1 MKFSHIDVTPDLAK
15 SLVHG
20 VRPLAGSSDFKNAG
34 RIDMLM
40 IGITKDAVEGH
51 FYSVTSLRG
60 SSMDRIHLIG
70 VTDRDSLNYVAK
82 HTSNLNEDLIVYA
95 TDSIEYMDAK
105 LREEFFGELTEILS
119 PHVMKVNFVG
129 NRDLYEG
136 LKDSYLHRWQMAENI
151 YTRAPS
157 LGTSLPFKNLIS
169 NFPITQHPEMT
180 ADPESWKQ
188 HIKTNIEKLI
198 DAETIDIS
206 FGDSLALM
214 EPNFVLELKQYAI
227 DYAQSKQR
235 KVRILM
241 TPELVSIIF
250 RATID

>member
-20 VRPLAGSSDFKNAG
+20 VRRENSDFKNAG

-51 FYSVTSLRG
+51 FYSVLGIRG
-60 SSMDRIHLIG
+60 AAVDRIHLIG
-70 VTDRDSLNYVAK
+70 VTDPASIKYVAK
-82 HTSNLNEDLIVYA
+82 HASNLNEDLIVYS

-105 LREEFFGELTEILS
+105 LRNEFFGELTEILHS
-119 PHVMKVNFVG
+119 AHVMKISFVG
-129 NRDLYEG
+129 NRDLYAG
-136 LKDSYLHRWQMAENI
+136 LKESYMHRWQMSHNI
-151 YTRAPS
+151 ISRS
-157 LGTSLPFKNLIS
+157 VSNGTSTPFKNLIS

-198 DAETIDIS
+198 DRETIDIS

-227 DYAQSKQR
+227 EYAQSKQR
-235 KVRILM
+235 KVRIVM